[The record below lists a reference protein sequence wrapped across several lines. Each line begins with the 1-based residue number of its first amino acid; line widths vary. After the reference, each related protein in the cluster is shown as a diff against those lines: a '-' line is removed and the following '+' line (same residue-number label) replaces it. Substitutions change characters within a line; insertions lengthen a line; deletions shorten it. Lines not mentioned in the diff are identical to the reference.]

1 MSAWLWAA
9 LALMLG
15 LAPCGWICMRGAAI
29 DRLAALELAGVLAA
43 SIVILLAEGY
53 QRRALFDVA
62 LGIALLSY
70 PSGLVFAHFL
80 ERWL

>member
-1 MSAWLWAA
+1 MNIWLWAA

-15 LAPCGWICMRGAAI
+15 LVPCGWVCVRGATI
-29 DRLAALELAGVLAA
+29 ERLVALELAGVLAA
-43 SIVILLAEGY
+43 SVVMLLAEGY
-53 QRRALFDVA
+53 ERRVLYDVA
-62 LGIALLSY
+62 LGIALLSF

>member
-1 MSAWLWAA
+1 MNIWLWAA

-15 LAPCGWICMRGAAI
+15 LIPCGWICVRGATI

-43 SIVILLAEGY
+43 SIVMLLAEGY
-53 QRRALFDVA
+53 DRRVLFDIA